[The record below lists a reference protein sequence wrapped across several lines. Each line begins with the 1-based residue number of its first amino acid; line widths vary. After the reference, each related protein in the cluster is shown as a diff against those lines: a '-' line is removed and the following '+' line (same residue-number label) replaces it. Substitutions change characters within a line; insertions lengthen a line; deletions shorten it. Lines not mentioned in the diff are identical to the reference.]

1 MYLDVNK
8 ISDIEIMKKN
18 RHLFVEIFIPQL
30 FLPIIC
36 LLTIDLSISLS
47 GRLITRARISYRN
60 NRSADIP
67 AN

>member
-1 MYLDVNK
+1 MHLDVNK

-18 RHLFVEIFIPQL
+18 HLFVEIFIPQL

>member
-8 ISDIEIMKKN
+8 TSDIEIMKKN
-18 RHLFVEIFIPQL
+18 HHLFVEIFIPQL

-36 LLTIDLSISLS
+36 LLTIDLSVSLS
-47 GRLITRARISYRN
+47 GRLITCARTSYRN
-60 NRSADIP
+60 NRSANIP

>member
-8 ISDIEIMKKN
+8 ISDIEIMRKS

-36 LLTIDLSISLS
+36 LLTIDLSNIVIWPTNYSRKNIIS
-47 GRLITRARISYRN
+47 
-60 NRSADIP
+60 
-67 AN
+67 